1 MCVTGG
7 GGYIASWLVKLLLSK
22 GYAVHATIRGDPGDV
37 VKYGHL
43 KRMVAEEEGKLE
55 VLKAD
60 LLDYDS
66 LVAAIAGCTAV
77 FHVASPVPYGPV
89 PPTHAQKELLEP
101 AVTGTLNV
109 LRVCS
114 SSESNVKRVVI
125 VSSVAAVCENPKW
138 PLHKPKDETSW
149 SDEDH
154 CTQTNSSYCLS
165 KTLAEKEAFRYAQET
180 SLDVISLCPSLVFGP
195 ILQQTPNASTSVL
208 LRLLKAEGQ
217 TVDNKT
223 RIVVDVRDVAEALVL
238 IYERPEAE
246 GRYICN
252 AHTVS
257 VGEIVEMLK
266 TMYPNYNY
274 PKSFST
280 TREGENDRV
289 SSQRLQGLGWS
300 YRPLEETLRDSVE
313 SYTRAGLLD

>member
-1 MCVTGG
+1 MSGEEKRVCVTGG
-7 GGYIASWLVKLLLSK
+7 GGCIASWLLKLLLSK

-43 KRMVAEEEGKLE
+43 KQMIAEEEGKLE

-66 LVAAIAGCTAV
+66 LVAAISGCTAV

-89 PPTHAQKELLEP
+89 PPNP
-101 AVTGTLNV
+101 CSGTLNV

-114 SSESNVKRVVI
+114 SPESNVKRVVI

-154 CTQTNSSYCLS
+154 CTQTNSWYCRLS
-165 KTLAEKEAFRYAQET
+165 KTLAEKEALRYARET